1 MERASGDADSARPVG
16 NDDISL
22 PALRAD
28 FPQFRIWRET
38 AGNRTRYIARSL
50 RFGIR
55 PHTVVTADLA
65 ELRTELR
72 HGTSSSP
79 PKIDGR

>member
-1 MERASGDADSARPVG
+1 MEGAPGDAAGARPVG

-38 AGNRTRYIARSL
+38 EGNRTRYIARSL
-50 RFGIR
+50 CLGVR

-65 ELRTELR
+65 ELRIELS
-72 HGTSSSP
+72 HGSSSSSP
-79 PKIDGR
+79 QIDRR